1 MAPSHIRLMDE
12 TTLKMN
18 LTWRELGNR
27 EQELILSVAERLLMG
42 QKAYGPIA
50 RKGRVWAKEAKEELL
65 DAIVY
70 VAADLQDMEDA

>member
-1 MAPSHIRLMDE
+1 MAPSHIWLMDE

-18 LTWRELGNR
+18 LTWRELGPR
-27 EQELILSVAERLLMG
+27 EQSLILNVSERLLMG
-42 QKAYGPIA
+42 QKAYGQLE
-50 RKGRVWAKEAKEELL
+50 RRGRSWAKEAKEELL